1 MQALEAAYAVA
12 NKLQNK
18 ENGKVTFVV
27 PTTDQVVKI
36 VTSSGNFI
44 KAFRDFVQFAKKEEV
59 KFPVLKEQPITQDD
73 IDRLVGDLEEIK
85 RMPYA

>member
-44 KAFRDFVQFAKKEEV
+44 KASVILFNLPKK
-59 KFPVLKEQPITQDD
+59 KKSNSQ
-73 IDRLVGDLEEIK
+73 
-85 RMPYA
+85 Y